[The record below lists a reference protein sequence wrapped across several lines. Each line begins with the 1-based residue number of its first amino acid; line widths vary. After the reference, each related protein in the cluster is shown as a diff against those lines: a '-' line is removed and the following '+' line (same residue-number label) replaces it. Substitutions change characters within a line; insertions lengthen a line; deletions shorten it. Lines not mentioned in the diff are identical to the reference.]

1 MANRE
6 IRLGNLLNPLGIQK
20 TARYSRAGSRWRRDT
35 TMVKFRAKH
44 VCTPGA
50 RRVKIQPWKRQVNK
64 VKVVAVEKLPI
75 DYVPEIKVK
84 KRKKTVVKNHHNLTN
99 CDISTAVAKSSQVS
113 KGTNIPRITITC
125 GGHQVT
131 KARSQKMD
139 IEYTL
144 DHWVGV
150 IRDVSIPISHI

>member
-50 RRVKIQPWKRQVNK
+50 RRVKIQSWKRQVNK

-75 DYVPEIKVK
+75 DYVPEIKIK
-84 KRKKTVVKNHHNLTN
+84 KRKSIDPAKYAVSDK
-99 CDISTAVAKSSQVS
+99 VAKSSQVS

-125 GGHQVT
+125 GGYQQT
-131 KARSQKMD
+131 RNTSERAYQDAIAMISD
-139 IEYTL
+139 A
-144 DHWVGV
+144 
-150 IRDVSIPISHI
+150 SIPISHI